1 MKLELTT
8 EQINQ
13 ILNALAEQ
21 PYIQVHELI
30 AAIQQ
35 QGSAQ
40 LPKQTNG
47 LQEPQASAQL
57 IQENLAEAAVES
69 TINGNG

>member
-30 AAIQQ
+30 ASIQE

-40 LPKQTNG
+40 LQEQPNGHQTPQPLG
-47 LQEPQASAQL
+47 QIVQES
-57 IQENLAEAAVES
+57 LAEAALES
-69 TINGNG
+69 TTNGNG

>member
-1 MKLELTT
+1 MKLNLTT

-30 AAIQQ
+30 NEIQN
-35 QGSAQ
+35 QGQAQ
-40 LPKQTNG
+40 LNHIQNLESETNMKTQND
-47 LQEPQASAQL
+47 LASS
-57 IQENLAEAAVES
+57 ITS
-69 TINGNG
+69 SNGSN

>member
-30 AAIQQ
+30 TNIQQ

-40 LPKQTNG
+40 LQVQSEGP
-47 LQEPQASAQL
+47 QEAELPSVGM
-57 IQENLAEAAVES
+57 QEELAEVAMEVEM
-69 TINGNG
+69 NGNG

>member
-30 AAIQQ
+30 ATIQQ

-40 LPKQTNG
+40 LQEQPNG
-47 LQEPQASAQL
+47 FQAPHSANGE
-57 IQENLAEAAVES
+57 IQEQLAENALETV
-69 TINGNG
+69 TNGNG

>member
-30 AAIQQ
+30 ATIQQ

-40 LPKQTNG
+40 LQEQPNG
-47 LQEPQASAQL
+47 IQEPQLANGE
-57 IQENLAEAAVES
+57 IQEHLAEAAME
-69 TINGNG
+69 TTANGNG

>member
-30 AAIQQ
+30 ATIQQ
-35 QGSAQ
+35 QGNAQ
-40 LPKQTNG
+40 LQEQSNG
-47 LQEPQASAQL
+47 FQESQPAQGEV
-57 IQENLAEAAVES
+57 QEHLAEVALETV
-69 TINGNG
+69 TNGNG

>member
-30 AAIQQ
+30 NEIQN
-35 QGSAQ
+35 QGQAQ
-40 LPKQTNG
+40 LNHIQNLESETNMKTQND
-47 LQEPQASAQL
+47 LASS
-57 IQENLAEAAVES
+57 ITS
-69 TINGNG
+69 SNGSN